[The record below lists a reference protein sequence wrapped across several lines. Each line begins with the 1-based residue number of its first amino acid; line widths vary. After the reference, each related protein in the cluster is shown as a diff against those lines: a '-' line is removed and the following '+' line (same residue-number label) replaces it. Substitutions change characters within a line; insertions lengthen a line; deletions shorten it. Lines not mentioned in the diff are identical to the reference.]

1 MTKRKKCWRSAPALV
16 AAIALAAVLA
26 SGCQGKPQEEAVQRP
41 VVDQVVVEKI
51 APSVVDEIY
60 ETTGTVKS
68 ERTSAVASRAMGV
81 VTSLKVREGDVVRA
95 GQLLLT
101 LDDRDAA
108 QRLQAAGMALEAA
121 RQQKMLTET
130 TWRRYRNLYA
140 EKALSRQE
148 MDQIE
153 TQKKVAGAEYER
165 AAAMAE
171 EARTHQSFTRVTAPV
186 SGRITQKHIDVGSM
200 AAPGMPL
207 LTIEEDGNYY
217 VETAVD
223 ERWRSK
229 VKPGSPVHMI
239 LYNAGLEEQG
249 FVRQILPAI
258 DPLSRTFI
266 VKIGLKNEHLRSGLF
281 VRVRIPVG
289 QKEALTVP
297 DKAIVMKGQL
307 TGVYAVD
314 DQGVVTYRLIRA
326 GMNTTAG
333 VEVISGLAPGD
344 RVITRGMERARD
356 GGRIPGGKAP

>member
-1 MTKRKKCWRSAPALV
+1 MTKRKKCWRSVGAFV
-16 AAIALAAVLA
+16 AAIALASFLT
-26 SGCQGKPQEEAVQRP
+26 SGCQGKPQEEAVDRP

-51 APSVVDEIY
+51 VPSVVDEIY

-101 LDDRDAA
+101 LDDRDAS

-121 RQQKMLTET
+121 KQQKMLAET
-130 TWRRYRNLYA
+130 TWQRYRNLYA

-165 AAAMAE
+165 AVAMAA
-171 EARTHQSFTRVTAPV
+171 EARTHQSFTRVMAPV

-207 LTIEEDGNYY
+207 LMIEEDGNYY
-217 VETAVD
+217 VEAALD
-223 ERWRSK
+223 ERWRTK
-229 VKPGSPVHMI
+229 VKPGSPAGVI
-239 LYNAGLEEQG
+239 LASTGPEEQG
-249 FVRQILPAI
+249 FVRQVLPAI

-266 VKIGLKNEHLRSGLF
+266 VKIGLKNSHLRSGLF
-281 VRVRIPVG
+281 ARIRIPVG
-289 QKEALTVP
+289 QMEALTVP
-297 DKAIVMKGQL
+297 EKAIVMKGQL
-307 TGVYAVD
+307 TGVYVVD
-314 DQGVVTYRLIRA
+314 KQGVVTYRLIRA
-326 GMNTTAG
+326 GRMAAAG
-333 VEVISGLAPGD
+333 VEVISGLAPGED
-344 RVITRGMERARD
+344 VITQGIERARD
-356 GGRIPGGKAP
+356 GGRLAGGKAP